1 MNFSGKISSCAE
13 KAFELNLQGGEGS
26 DTRVLDRPGGTFT
39 DVIAVRPDGH
49 LRALKLLSEN
59 PEHYADAA
67 VEGIRRILGLN
78 PDEPIPT
85 ELIRSVKMGT
95 TVATNALLERKG
107 EPTVL
112 VVNNNLRDVLRIG
125 TQQRPH
131 LFDLEIKLPRPIY
144 DHVIEIPG
152 RLSVEGSEL
161 EPLDERQIEE
171 LLRDAFSNGFRGVAV
186 ALMHGFRFPQ
196 HESRVAEIARKV
208 GFTQI
213 SVSHE
218 VSQLIKLVP
227 RGETTVVDADRHR
240 FYEPMSI
247 GFAKHCPM
255 CRSFSCSRMAVWR
268 ALHSSME
275 RTLFYRDRPVVW

>member
-1 MNFSGKISSCAE
+1 MARDQILEFWI
-13 KAFELNLQGGEGS
+13 
-26 DTRVLDRPGGTFT
+26 DRGGTFT

-78 PDEPIPT
+78 SDEPIPT

-112 VVNNNLRDVLRIG
+112 VVNKNLRDVLRIG

-152 RLSVEGSEL
+152 RSRSKGASWSRSMSDKPRSFCGMHFQTGSEGW
-161 EPLDERQIEE
+161 PLR
-171 LLRDAFSNGFRGVAV
+171 LCTVSGF
-186 ALMHGFRFPQ
+186 LNT
-196 HESRVAEIARKV
+196 SRA
-208 GFTQI
+208 
-213 SVSHE
+213 
-218 VSQLIKLVP
+218 
-227 RGETTVVDADRHR
+227 
-240 FYEPMSI
+240 
-247 GFAKHCPM
+247 
-255 CRSFSCSRMAVWR
+255 
-268 ALHSSME
+268 
-275 RTLFYRDRPVVW
+275 